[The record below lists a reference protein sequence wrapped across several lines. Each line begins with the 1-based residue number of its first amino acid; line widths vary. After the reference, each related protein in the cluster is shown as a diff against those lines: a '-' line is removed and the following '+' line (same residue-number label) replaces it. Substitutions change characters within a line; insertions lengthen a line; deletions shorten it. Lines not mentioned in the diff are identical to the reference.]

1 MTPYHLKAQLNQ
13 DQSETNEDFAET
25 LANASPS
32 PTARVFQGSKP
43 ALRNWRISSDAQ
55 TANQSSQREVDFAD
69 QDDDFFGAARNRS
82 AQNAIY
88 KSAPVST
95 PLTLKIAHAVGA
107 FVTIAWLVY
116 SVSYLFKL
124 QGGIATVLASPF
136 TLGGIVAAILAPVA
150 LIWLVLASWQRRSDA
165 SLYAEALRGELQRLL
180 FPTQDQAHK
189 INEDIQL
196 LVSQAVEMSSS
207 SRAAI
212 KAIQRAR
219 QGLRSEIRDFA
230 GVSQKTEFHIDR
242 LSETLNARAEQL
254 LSLTQKIEE
263 RTKNIQEGSAEGVA
277 RWTEATADILQ
288 KASRTTTE
296 IDGVAEKI
304 AKAQSSLTSQASFLS
319 EAGSRIANESQNFE
333 NTIAQNINRFEQ
345 LTERSKESLSS
356 VTTIIAAQ
364 EQTLNDL
371 VARNANVHEKIS
383 SQSELLNKAVL
394 DLSQKTTDLDS
405 VGQNASNKL
414 GEALSMALSG
424 SDAITNAVRKAREQI
439 ERGVAEANQTSES
452 MVKQAEQRIQSMIET
467 VSGQFERLEILMKSF
482 ESREQAL
489 RAFVTNLSESN
500 HNFIAATDTSVAK
513 LDHASDRFQT
523 ITAELNQN
531 ISAPISSVETVT
543 QLLTSRAAEAQ
554 KILTEKMG
562 DVERVAESMITNAQT
577 VAERMKNEA
586 QSISTTTGHLLAQAK
601 SLETGLDDHKQKLV
615 EFVDVAESRMDLI
628 QSRVRDQSVQLSQL
642 VSRTTQDLEV
652 IADKLNKSGH
662 DSLDKSRNAIEDMRA
677 LEQSVLEQL
686 LALAAQ
692 SAQTQITLQN
702 MELTLKDTAKAT
714 MPILEDAI
722 TKADAAQMRLTSLR
736 GNYEDTSND
745 ILVRFDAVN
754 SALDN
759 RLTNLNEQ
767 SQQVAR
773 HLTNLTNDL
782 TQTVERVENTAN
794 QADKTLSN
802 LQSGLK
808 DQADHMHLLTDQ
820 VRLKVEAMQRVFGL
834 SADDIG
840 VAVGKAVTQLE
851 DATGKFSRTAELV
864 TEKADQ
870 SSDKVTQV
878 SKRYHEEAQR
888 LMISSEEQVQTSI
901 RLLSDIKD
909 HALSMSDQSRQALQ
923 DLQRA
928 SDAIAI
934 RVREVDEYMKASL
947 RNTQTYNDDLKAQAQ
962 LVARVSGETVDIMA
976 EQISK
981 LSLKADEARQI
992 GQSLL
997 QSLDVSHSKI
1007 SDETDRLNSVA
1018 RKAVDVAEDAAG
1030 AFARQSV
1037 TLYKAVQD
1045 VATYAERV
1053 KETQL
1058 RTQRDAFLSSAKFV
1072 IESLHS
1078 LAVDVARHLEA
1089 DVDERIWKQY
1099 QKGDMSSFTRRLM
1112 ELSSNIDMARAQRK
1126 FNEDGEFRNYVQR
1139 YIRQFEELFAQAQSN
1154 DHGDLLA
1161 TTFSTSQI
1169 GRVYALLCDISG
1181 RNSKLN

>member
-13 DQSETNEDFAET
+13 DSSEDREDFAQA
-25 LANASPS
+25 LSNASPS
-32 PTARVFQGSKP
+32 PSARVFQGTKP
-43 ALRNWRISSDAQ
+43 ALRNWRISSERQAQ
-55 TANQSSQREVDFAD
+55 NSGIDTND
-69 QDDDFFGAARNRS
+69 QDDDLFGSPQSRATAR
-82 AQNAIY
+82 A
-88 KSAPVST
+88 SAPVTT
-95 PLTLKIAHAVGA
+95 PATLKIAHAVGA

-124 QGGIATVLASPF
+124 QGGIASVLSSPF
-136 TLGGIVAAILAPVA
+136 TFGGIVAAILAPVA
-150 LIWLVLASWQRRSDA
+150 IIWLVLASWQRRSDA
-165 SLYAEALRGELQRLL
+165 TLYAEALRGELQRLL
-180 FPTQDQAHK
+180 FPTQDQAHQ
-189 INEDIQL
+189 INADIQL

-263 RTKNIQEGSAEGVA
+263 RTKNIQDGSSEGVA
-277 RWTEATADILQ
+277 RWTEATNDILQ
-288 KASRTTTE
+288 KANQTSAE
-296 IDGVAEKI
+296 VDSVADKI
-304 AKAQSSLTSQASFLS
+304 AKAQASLTSQASFLS

-356 VTTIIAAQ
+356 VTTLIASQ
-364 EQTLNDL
+364 EETLNNL
-371 VARNANVHEKIS
+371 VERNANVHEKITT
-383 SQSELLNKAVL
+383 QSEVLNKAVAE
-394 DLSQKTTDLDS
+394 LSSKTSDLDS
-405 VGQNASNKL
+405 VGQNASHKL

-424 SDAITNAVRKAREQI
+424 SDAITNAVRKTREQI
-439 ERGVAEANQTSES
+439 ERSVTEANQSSET
-452 MVKQAEQRIQSMIET
+452 MVKQAEQKIQSMIDG
-467 VSGQFERLEILMKSF
+467 VSGQFARLESMMASL
-482 ESREQAL
+482 ESRENSL
-489 RAFVTNLSESN
+489 REFMESLTERN
-500 HNFIAATDTSVAK
+500 QDLVAVTDTSVAK
-513 LDHASDRFQT
+513 LDIASERLQGAT
-523 ITAELNQN
+523 SNLTQK
-531 ISAPISSVETVT
+531 ISEPMAVVDTMAN
-543 QLLTSRAAEAQ
+543 LLTSRAAEAQ
-554 KILTEKMG
+554 KIITERMG
-562 DVERVAESMITNAQT
+562 DVERVSETMVSNAQNI
-577 VAERMKNEA
+577 AERMKVEA
-586 QSISTTTGHLLAQAK
+586 QNISNTTGHLLAHAK
-601 SLETGLDDHKQKLV
+601 SLDTGLDDHKAKFT
-615 EFVDVAESRMDLI
+615 EFVDTTENRMDVI
-628 QSRVRDQSVQLSQL
+628 QSRVRDQSAQLSAL
-642 VSRTTQDLEV
+642 VLRTTGDLENIV
-652 IADKLNKSGH
+652 ALLNKSGD
-662 DSLDKSRNAIEDMRA
+662 DSLDKSRKAIDDMRV

-702 MELTLKDTAKAT
+702 MELTLKDTAKST

-722 TKADAAQMRLTSLR
+722 TKADVAQMRLASLR
-736 GNYEDTSND
+736 GNYEDTSNV
-745 ILVRFDAVN
+745 ILGRFDAVN
-754 SALDN
+754 AALDS
-759 RLTNLNEQ
+759 RLENLNEQ
-767 SQQVAR
+767 SQNVAR
-773 HLTNLTNDL
+773 NLTGLTNDL
-782 TQTVERVENTAN
+782 TQTVERVETTAN

-820 VRLKVEAMQRVFGL
+820 VRLKVEAMQRIFGL
-834 SADDIG
+834 STDDIG
-840 VAVGKAVTQLE
+840 QSVGKALAQLE
-851 DATGKFSRTAELV
+851 DVTSKFSRTADLISER
-864 TEKADQ
+864 ADQ
-870 SSDKVTQV
+870 SSDRVSDVT
-878 SKRYHEEAQR
+878 KRYHDEAQR
-888 LMISSEEQVQTSI
+888 LLNVSEDQVQKSI

-909 HALSMSDQSRQALQ
+909 HSLSMSDQSKQTLL

-928 SDAIAI
+928 NDAIAI

-962 LVARVSGETVDIMA
+962 LVARVSGETVDVMA
-976 EQISK
+976 DQISK
-981 LSLKADEARQI
+981 LSLKADEARNI
-992 GQSLL
+992 GQSLI
-997 QSLDVSHSKI
+997 QSLDVSQAKI
-1007 SDETDRLNSVA
+1007 SDETERLNSVA
-1018 RKAVDVAEDAAG
+1018 RKAVDTAEDAAG

-1072 IESLHS
+1072 VESLHS
-1078 LAVDVARHLEA
+1078 LAVDVARHLET

-1099 QKGDMSSFTRRLM
+1099 QKGDMSSFTKRLM
-1112 ELSSNIDMARAQRK
+1112 ELSAGIDMPRAQRK
-1126 FNEDGEFRNYVQR
+1126 FSEDGEFRNYVQR